1 MRENPVIEASAW
13 LDSDG
18 SMTTIDR
25 EMGGYTMR
33 RARRYALVG
42 MLAALPLAASA
53 CRIPLGNGCDLLI
66 AEPGTQIGVSCNVL

>member
-1 MRENPVIEASAW
+1 MGENPLIVTTTW

-18 SMTTIDR
+18 SMITIGR